1 MDGVEKDLGDQ
12 KIKPEEGQDLVIGWL
27 WRVNENVSRG
37 RVNEN
42 VSRVMVR
49 FFWLA

>member
-27 WRVNENVSRG
+27 WRVNENVSR
-37 RVNEN
+37 
-42 VSRVMVR
+42 VMVR

>member
-12 KIKPEEGQDLVIGWL
+12 KIKTEGGQDLVICWL
-27 WRVNENVSRG
+27 W